1 MNKITSRWRMGVMA
15 SAVALLASLASAQAH
30 ALALGRITVQSA
42 LGEPL
47 RAEIDIADIN
57 ADEASSLKAG
67 VAPAET
73 FKAAG
78 FDYSAMMTDLEI
90 SLQRRADGRSFLRL
104 TSRRPVT
111 EPFVDLIL
119 QANWSTG
126 RITRDYTMLFDPPNI
141 RSGNSGVAAAPTAP
155 ILTQPAAPEAAP
167 PARAIA
173 AIPEARPTP
182 PRTRS
187 APVAEAPAV
196 KASPAE
202 KASFDNKQVTV
213 KAGDTAG
220 RIAAQNK
227 PAGVSLDQMLVALI
241 TSNPNAFIGDTVNRL
256 KTGAVLEI
264 PGAQAASAVPPGEA
278 TQTIVAQSKDFNAFR
293 RKLAEGVPTAKVASA
308 ERQAG
313 GKVQASV
320 EDRAQANAT
329 PDKLTLSKGAI
340 QGKPVAAAED
350 AIAKE
355 RRAKD
360 ASTRVAELSK
370 NINDLNKLEAA
381 PALAPTPA
389 TSAAKAPGITL
400 PVPAPVA
407 APAASSIQTGNETA
421 AAAAVAASA
430 LPPTIAAPV
439 VAASQPAAPSAAVAP
454 KAVAAKKPA
463 ATMPPPEP
471 GLIDG
476 LLENPLVLPL
486 AGVLLALLAGF
497 GFYRYRQRKNT
508 AQVDS
513 SFLESRLQPDSFFG
527 ASGGQRIDTND
538 GNITGSSLV
547 YSPSQL
553 DAAGDVD
560 PVAEADVYL
569 AYGRD
574 LQAEEILKEALH
586 THPTRTAIHAKLA
599 EIYAKRRDKKAFEPV
614 AIEAMNLTQ
623 GNGPEWAYIT
633 EMGRELDPGNPMY
646 QPGGHPASAGT
657 AALQPSGVAPAAR
670 TEQTPTPIPVV
681 DVDLDFD
688 LPPNDSLGLPTTPA
702 AITAQLPTSPTRT
715 PEPDPV
721 INWDS
726 GVGELDIGTAT
737 AALPEL
743 SSPPPSTKAAA
754 PSAPSIH
761 TTSNGLTF
769 APEPFTAALKPAPTT
784 QKAAMSA
791 AESSGSSMLE
801 FDLASLSLD
810 LSEPTTESSVHAL
823 THTPGDPLETRFL
836 LAEEFRSLGDSIGA
850 RSLAEEVLEKS
861 SGPLKVKAQAFLN
874 ALS

>member
-1 MNKITSRWRMGVMA
+1 MNKITSRWRMGILA

-67 VAPAET
+67 VAPVET

-126 RITRDYTMLFDPPNI
+126 RITRDYTMLFDPPNM
-141 RSGNSGVAAAPTAP
+141 RSGNSGVAVAPTAP
-155 ILTQPAAPEAAP
+155 ILTRPVAPEAAP
-167 PARAIA
+167 PARPIA
-173 AIPEARPTP
+173 AIPDARPTP

-187 APVAEAPAV
+187 APVAEAPAA
-196 KASPAE
+196 KASPSE
-202 KASFDNKQVTV
+202 NASFDNKQVTV

-227 PAGVSLDQMLVALI
+227 PDGVSLDQMLVALL
-241 TSNPNAFIGDTVNRL
+241 TSNPNAFIGDNINRL
-256 KTGAVLEI
+256 RAGAVLEI

-278 TQTIVAQSKDFNAFR
+278 RQTIVAQSKDFNAFR

-320 EDRAQANAT
+320 EDRARANAT
-329 PDKLTLSKGAI
+329 PDMLTLSKGAI
-340 QGKPVAAAED
+340 QGKPAATAED

-355 RRAKD
+355 RQAKD

-389 TSAAKAPGITL
+389 TSAAKAPGVPV

-407 APAASSIQTGNETA
+407 APAASSTQTGNDTA

-430 LPPTIAAPV
+430 VPPAIAAPV
-439 VAASQPAAPSAAVAP
+439 VSASRPAAPSAAVVP

-471 GLIDG
+471 SLIDG

-486 AGVLLALLAGF
+486 AGILLALLAGF
-497 GFYRYRQRKNT
+497 GFYRYRQRRNT

-614 AIEAMNLTQ
+614 AIDALNLTQ
-623 GNGPEWAYIT
+623 GTGPEWAYIT

-646 QPGGHPASAGT
+646 QPGGQPDSAGA
-657 AALQPSGVAPAAR
+657 AALQPSGAAPAAR
-670 TEQTPTPIPVV
+670 PEQAPVPIPAV

-688 LPPNDSLGLPTTPA
+688 LPPSDSLGLPTTPA
-702 AITAQLPTSPTRT
+702 AITAQLPTAPTRT
-715 PEPDPV
+715 PEPVPV

-743 SSPPPSTKAAA
+743 PSPPPPSTKAAA
-754 PSAPSIH
+754 PSAPSINVP
-761 TTSNGLTF
+761 SDGLTF
-769 APEPFTAALKPAPTT
+769 APEPFTAPKPVPTP
-784 QKAAMSA
+784 QKAAMPA
-791 AESSGSSMLE
+791 AESSGSMLE

-810 LSEPTTESSVHAL
+810 LSEPVTESSVHAL
-823 THTPGDPLETRFL
+823 TDTPGDPLETRFQ
-836 LAEEFRSLGDSIGA
+836 LAEEFRSLGDAIGA
-850 RSLAEEVLEKS
+850 RSLAEEVLAKS
-861 SGPLKVKAQAFLN
+861 SGPLKIKAQAFLN